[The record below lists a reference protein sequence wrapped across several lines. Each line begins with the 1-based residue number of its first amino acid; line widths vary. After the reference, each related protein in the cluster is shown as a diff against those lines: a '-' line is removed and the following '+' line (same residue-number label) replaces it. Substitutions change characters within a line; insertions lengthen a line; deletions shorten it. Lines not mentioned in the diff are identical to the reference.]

1 MQRYEKMNYFID
13 EQLHKKFFIETFILT
28 YKTTNFVTHFS
39 AIKMNSITLSEL
51 TDRVQETIRNNFDT
65 PQWIRAEIS
74 ELRENQ
80 NGHCYL
86 EFIEKDEHSDNL
98 LAKTKAIVWSSTYR
112 MLKPYFESS
121 TGETLRA
128 GLKVLVA
135 ITVEF
140 SGVYGFSLNVR
151 DIDPTFTIGELAA
164 RRLKIIRQ
172 LEADGIAD
180 MNKQLILSARTQ
192 RLAIISSPTAAGY
205 DDFMNQ
211 LHNDSNHF
219 AFYTR
224 LFPSVMQGEQAEASI
239 IASLDKIY
247 AHFELFDAVV
257 IIRGGGAT
265 TDLACFDSYELALNC
280 AQFPLP
286 MISGIG
292 HQRDVTILDMV
303 AHTSLKTPTAVAEFL
318 IQQLTTAENELLET
332 FLEIANV
339 VRYRINSEKQT
350 LSNIQWKIKQ
360 SLQSRITIKLIALE
374 KQKNRLRS
382 TVRSLI
388 SNEKNKLSLIARTV
402 ETRSPAY
409 LLKYGYSIT
418 TLNGK
423 RINSI
428 TEIKNGDTIRTYL
441 HNGNFESNV
450 KK

>member
-1 MQRYEKMNYFID
+1 
-13 EQLHKKFFIETFILT
+13 
-28 YKTTNFVTHFS
+28 
-39 AIKMNSITLSEL
+39 MNSIALSEL
-51 TDRVQETIRNNFDT
+51 TERIQETIRNNFDT

-86 EFIEKDEHSDNL
+86 EFIEKDEQTDNL
-98 LAKTKAIVWSSTYR
+98 LAKTKAIVWASTYR

-121 TGETLRA
+121 TGEKLRA

-135 ITVEF
+135 VTVDF
-140 SGVYGFSLNVR
+140 SGVYGFSLNIR

-180 MNKQLILSARTQ
+180 MNKQLVLTSRPQ

-211 LHNDSNHF
+211 LLNDPNHF
-219 AFYTR
+219 AFHTR
-224 LFPSVMQGEQAEASI
+224 LFPAVMQGEQAEVSI
-239 IASLDKIY
+239 VLALDKIFKHY
-247 AHFELFDAVV
+247 ELFDAVI

-286 MISGIG
+286 VISGIG
-292 HQRDVTILDMV
+292 HQRDVSILDMV

-318 IQQLTTAENELLET
+318 IQQLTIAQNELLDT

-339 VRYRINSEKQT
+339 VKAKINTEKQT
-350 LSNIQWKIKQ
+350 LNNIQWKIKQ
-360 SLQSRITIKLIALE
+360 TLQSRLTTKLISLE
-374 KQKNRLRS
+374 KQKSRLRAA
-382 TVRSLI
+382 VLSLI
-388 SNEKNKLSLIARTV
+388 SNEKNKLSLFNRTI
-402 ETRSPAY
+402 ETHSPTY
-409 LLKYGYSIT
+409 LLKHGYSIT

-423 RINSI
+423 RIS
-428 TEIKNGDTIRTYL
+428 TIKKLKKGDIVHTYL
-441 HNGNFESNV
+441 HDGDFESTVTN
-450 KK
+450 